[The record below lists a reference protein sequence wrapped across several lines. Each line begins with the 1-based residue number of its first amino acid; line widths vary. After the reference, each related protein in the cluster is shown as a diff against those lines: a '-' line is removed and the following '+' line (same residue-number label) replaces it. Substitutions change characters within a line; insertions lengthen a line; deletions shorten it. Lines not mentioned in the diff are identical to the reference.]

1 MARYKVDITG
11 INTNELKVLNSSE
24 MTKLFTRYQNGDL
37 QAKEEL
43 INGNLKLVLSILRS
57 FNKGNYNMDDLFQ
70 VGVIGLIKAID
81 NFDLSYNLKLSTYA
95 VPLILGEI
103 KRYIRD
109 NNSIRISRSIKDLA
123 YNILRF
129 KESYFNKHGHEPT
142 SKEIADSLDVEEY
155 KIAQALDSLKEPM
168 SIFEPIYNDG
178 GDTIYLMDQIADKK
192 DLNSDKDALI
202 SLRKG
207 LNKIKER
214 EREILIERYIIGK
227 TQMEIAESLNIS
239 QAQVSRIEKNAIK
252 SMKRMMK
259 WLSTKELI
267 VVKICEVWYS
277 WYREYDGYIWYV

>member
-24 MTKLFTRYQNGDL
+24 MIKLFERYQNGDL
-37 QAKEEL
+37 SAKEEL

-57 FNKGNYNMDDLFQ
+57 FNKGNYNMVDLFQ
-70 VGVIGLIKAID
+70 EGVIGLIKAID

-109 NNSIRISRSIKDLA
+109 NNSIRVSRSIKDLA
-123 YNILRF
+123 YNILKY
-129 KESYFNKHGHEPT
+129 KESYFNVHGYEPT
-142 SKEIADSLDVEEY
+142 NSEIAKELNVEEY

-192 DLNSDKDALI
+192 DLNSDKDMLI
-202 SLRKG
+202 SLRRG
-207 LNKIKER
+207 LNKIKDR

-239 QAQVSRIEKNAIK
+239 QAQVSRIEKNAIM
-252 SMKRMMK
+252 SLKRMIK
-259 WLSTKELI
+259 
-267 VVKICEVWYS
+267 
-277 WYREYDGYIWYV
+277 